1 MNNFV
6 KIILAVVFI
15 VVVGVAC
22 FFLGRKV
29 ESDSISNNENQITTT
44 ENNTNEDNNNV
55 ESNTSI
61 EDEEFTDLITDVVNT
76 NE

>member
-1 MNNFV
+1 MDNFL
-6 KIILAVVFI
+6 KIILALIFI

-29 ESDSISNNENQITTT
+29 ESDSISNNANKITVT
-44 ENNTNEDNNNV
+44 ENNTNEDNNV
-55 ESNTSI
+55 ESNNSI

>member
-1 MNNFV
+1 MNNFL
-6 KIILAVVFI
+6 KIILALIFI

-29 ESDSISNNENQITTT
+29 ESDSISNNANKITVT
-44 ENNTNEDNNNV
+44 ENNTNEDNNV
-55 ESNTSI
+55 ESNNSI
-61 EDEEFTDLITDVVNT
+61 EDEEFTNLITDVVNT

>member
-6 KIILAVVFI
+6 KIILAIVFI
-15 VVVGVAC
+15 VVVGIAC

-29 ESDSISNNENQITTT
+29 ESDSISNNENQIIVT
-44 ENNTNEDNNNV
+44 ENNTNEDNNV

>member
-6 KIILAVVFI
+6 KIILAVIFI

-29 ESDSISNNENQITTT
+29 ESDSISNNANKITVT
-44 ENNTNEDNNNV
+44 ENNTNEDNNV
-55 ESNTSI
+55 ESNNSI

>member
-1 MNNFV
+1 M
-6 KIILAVVFI
+6 
-15 VVVGVAC
+15 VVGVAC

-29 ESDSISNNENQITTT
+29 ESDSISNNANKITVT
-44 ENNTNEDNNNV
+44 ENNTNEDNNV
-55 ESNTSI
+55 ESNNSI

>member
-6 KIILAVVFI
+6 KIILTIVFI
-15 VVVGVAC
+15 VVVGIAC

-29 ESDSISNNENQITTT
+29 ESDSISNNKNQITVT
-44 ENNTNEDNNNV
+44 ENNTNEDNNV

-61 EDEEFTDLITDVVNT
+61 ENEEFRDLITDVVNT

>member
-1 MNNFV
+1 MNNFL
-6 KIILAVVFI
+6 KIILALIFI

-29 ESDSISNNENQITTT
+29 ESDSISNNANKITVT
-44 ENNTNEDNNNV
+44 ENNTNEDNNV
-55 ESNTSI
+55 ESNNSI